1 MKRAFQ
7 SRAQGPARLHR
18 AEAGGTARKRNIP
31 YGHQQITEADIAAV
45 VETLKSDYL
54 TQGPKIGEFEKKF
67 AAYVD
72 APHALA
78 VDNATSGL
86 HLAAKALG
94 VKEGVKVIVTPITFA
109 SSANC
114 VKFCGGDVVFCDIDP
129 DTYLMDIKKLEKM
142 LASAPQGTYS
152 GIIPV
157 DFGGYPHKMDEFRE
171 LADRYGLWILEDA
184 CHAPGAAFQ
193 AKDGS
198 WQKTGNSRYADATV
212 FSFHPVKH
220 ITTGEGGMVTTRNE
234 ALYKKMALYR
244 THGITK
250 DPDLLQKNDGGW
262 YYEMVDLGYNYR
274 ITDFQAALGM
284 SQLDR
289 AEAGIARRQ
298 EIARRYDE
306 AFAGAASI
314 RIPFVGQGIR
324 HAYHLYVIQVPDRL
338 GLYDHL
344 RSKGI
349 YAQVHYIPLH
359 LQPYYRQL
367 GSKEGD
373 CPVAEDYYAHCLSLP
388 MFPTL
393 TEEEQDFVIGSV
405 LEFYGK

>member
-1 MKRAFQ
+1 
-7 SRAQGPARLHR
+7 
-18 AEAGGTARKRNIP
+18 
-31 YGHQQITEADIAAV
+31 
-45 VETLKSDYL
+45 
-54 TQGPKIGEFEKKF
+54 
-67 AAYVD
+67 
-72 APHALA
+72 
-78 VDNATSGL
+78 
-86 HLAAKALG
+86 
-94 VKEGVKVIVTPITFA
+94 
-109 SSANC
+109 
-114 VKFCGGDVVFCDIDP
+114 
-129 DTYLMDIKKLEKM
+129 
-142 LASAPQGTYS
+142 
-152 GIIPV
+152 
-157 DFGGYPHKMDEFRE
+157 MDEYRE

-234 ALYKKMALYR
+234 ALYKKMTLYR

-289 AEAGIARRQ
+289 AEIGIVRRQ
-298 EIARRYDE
+298 EIARKYNE
-306 AFAGAASI
+306 AFAEAASI

-338 GLYDHL
+338 GLYNHL

-349 YAQVHYIPLH
+349 FAQIHYIPLH
-359 LQPYYRQL
+359 LQPYYRQF

-373 CPVAEDYYAHCLSLP
+373 CPVAESYYTHCLSLP
-388 MFPTL
+388 VFPTL
-393 TEEEQDFVIGSV
+393 PEEDQDFVIESV
-405 LEFYGK
+405 LEFEKK

>member
-1 MKRAFQ
+1 MR
-7 SRAQGPARLHR
+7 
-18 AEAGGTARKRNIP
+18 RNIP
-31 YGHQQITEADIAAV
+31 YGHQQITEEDIAAV

-72 APHALA
+72 APYALA

-129 DTYLMDIKKLEKM
+129 DTYLMDTKKLENM
-142 LASAPQGTYS
+142 LSSSPRGTYA

-157 DFGGYPHKMDEFRE
+157 DFGGYPHKMDELRE
-171 LADRYGLWILEDA
+171 LADQYGLWILEDA

-289 AEAGIARRQ
+289 AEIGIVRRQ
-298 EIARRYDE
+298 EIARKYDE
-306 AFAGAASI
+306 AFAEADSI

-338 GLYDHL
+338 GLYNHL

-349 YAQVHYIPLH
+349 FAQIHYIPLH
-359 LQPYYRQL
+359 LQPYYRQF

-373 CPVAEDYYAHCLSLP
+373 CPVAESYYAHCLSLP

-393 TEEEQDFVIGSV
+393 PEEDQDFVIESV
-405 LEFYGK
+405 LEFCQK